1 MSLHSIYVDDEVFA
15 ELQKRATALKDT
27 PNRVLRRVLL
37 PGEMNQ
43 EILTILHKKGPM
55 TALAVFGQ
63 VPYQLKSVY
72 TKLLELEKVGLVSRD
87 ENGVWKAEPRGR
99 VEPIG
104 ILDKNMC

>member
-37 PGEMNQ
+37 PGEMNR
-43 EILTILHKKGPM
+43 EILTVLHNKGPM
-55 TALAVFGQ
+55 MAKQLVDH
-63 VPYQLKSVY
+63 VPYQLKGVY
-72 TKLLELEKVGLVSRD
+72 TKLLELQKVGLVSRD
-87 ENGVWKAEPRGR
+87 DNGVWKADPPGR